1 MSDANRLLKVE
12 AQMNAM
18 AHAWLTLVAAL
29 EAESGFDAAGLQ
41 RSLLQRR
48 WPQRPDLNTEARE
61 SLRWLCDQLDE
72 SRATRQTPAH

>member
-29 EAESGFDAAGLQ
+29 ETESGFDATGLQ
-41 RSLLQRR
+41 RSLLKRR
-48 WPQRPDLNTEARE
+48 WPDRPDLNTEARE

-72 SRATRQTPAH
+72 SRAIRQSPEH